1 MREFESFLL
10 SKKNLLTFILLSF
23 GLFCTALFVKEIFLI
38 NEIKQKTA
46 PNSISVSAQGKITAN
61 NNIAKV
67 SLGVLSESLNI
78 ASAQDENTKKVNNII
93 KLLKVSNVKEED
105 IKLQDYSIY
114 PRYDYTNGKQKLV
127 AYDISQSL
135 SVKIRDLAKI
145 GDILKGA
152 GQEGVNQV
160 GSLEFTIDDPEKLES
175 QALQKAIQAAKEK
188 AHTLAGNLNISLGRA
203 TNFTES
209 SDQIP
214 IPRPYFDAKNTY
226 GVGGATDTA
235 PIPEITPGQNEITKT
250 VTITFEIK

>member
-1 MREFESFLL
+1 MQELESFLL
-10 SKKNLLTFILLSF
+10 SKRALLSFILLSF
-23 GLFCTALFVKEIFLI
+23 GLFLATLFVKEIFLI

-78 ASAQDENTKKVNNII
+78 ASAQDENTKKVNNVI
-93 KLLKVSNVKEED
+93 KLLKISNVEKED

-114 PRYDYTNGKQKLV
+114 PRYDYTNGKQRLV

-160 GSLEFTIDDPEKLES
+160 GSLEFTIDDPEKLET
-175 QALQKAIQAAKEK
+175 QVLQKAIQGAKQK
-188 AHTLAGNLNISLGRA
+188 AQTLANELDIRLGKI
-203 TNFTES
+203 TNFIEGT
-209 SDQIP
+209 DQIP
-214 IPRPYFDAKNTY
+214 NPRPYFDTKNAY
-226 GVGGATDTA
+226 GIGGAMDSVPT
-235 PIPEITPGQNEITKT
+235 PEITPGQNEITKT